1 MKNKRDTSDRRL
13 QTGRF
18 KIVIILGITVFLS
31 WYSKQSATNPWKTR
45 SVYYFDENSVVFF
58 EKNHKNESEKYRISI
73 PLDTAAENISNLF
86 IHGWE
91 ITNRNWGISAKSGD
105 TLVVFSFANAQNF
118 GNVQI
123 SCDVLISSGDSL
135 QLAEERLFF
144 RPKITIWYAADKN
157 SKVPAKNVYIP
168 KPNEKFRVIKNLEK
182 LSVLPVKH

>member
-1 MKNKRDTSDRRL
+1 MKNKYNASNRNP
-13 QTGRF
+13 QAGIF

-31 WYSKQSATNPWKTR
+31 WYSKQSATNPWKMQ
-45 SVYYFDENSVVFF
+45 SAYYFDGNSVVFF
-58 EKNHKNESEKYRISI
+58 EKNHKTKSEGYRISI

-86 IHGWE
+86 VHGWE

-118 GNVQI
+118 SNIQI

-135 QLAEERLFF
+135 QLAEERFSF

-157 SKVPAKNVYIP
+157 SKSPSKNVYVP
-168 KPNEKFRVIKNLEK
+168 KPNEKFRIIKNIER
-182 LSVLPVKH
+182 LSVLPVK